1 MSSLNTIIRKLSRD
15 YPNPDEFAILSIM
28 IISEY
33 MESKSRHAKDIE
45 RGLTTAFRSTRS
57 NLNNKWYEMPHQT
70 TEKPEDIIKS
80 YLEKTTQKSLTK
92 STSEK
97 SPKSVKIYPKVR
109 LYRSLTQHT
118 SLKKPKLRKRKQSW

>member
-1 MSSLNTIIRKLSRD
+1 
-15 YPNPDEFAILSIM
+15 
-28 IISEY
+28 
-33 MESKSRHAKDIE
+33 
-45 RGLTTAFRSTRS
+45 
-57 NLNNKWYEMPHQT
+57 MPHQT
-70 TEKPEDIIKS
+70 TEKPEDIIKA

-118 SLKKPKLRKRKQSW
+118 SLKNLNFVNANNHGNRHLIHA